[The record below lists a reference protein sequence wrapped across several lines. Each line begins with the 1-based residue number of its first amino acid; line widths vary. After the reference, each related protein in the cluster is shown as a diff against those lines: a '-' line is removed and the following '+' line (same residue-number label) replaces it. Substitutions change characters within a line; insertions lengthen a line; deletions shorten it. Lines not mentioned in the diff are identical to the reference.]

1 LADKPILN
9 DSKYNADS
17 IKVLK
22 DRDAVRKRPG
32 MYIGGTGEENLHHL
46 VYEIVDNSIDEAMAG
61 HCDKIYV
68 TIKSGNI
75 IEIEDNGRG
84 IPVDLHSSGLPA
96 MELVMTT
103 LHAGGKMDNKAYQ
116 VSGGLHGV
124 GASVVN
130 FLSEFCEVYVYNKD
144 DSKTYYQKYIKGIKE
159 DEVKVIGD
167 TDKHGTKTLFKP
179 DTEIF
184 PSIEFSFDILATR
197 LREMAY
203 LNSGIT
209 IILED
214 LREDSKHQHKKKEF
228 FFKGGIVTF
237 IREYNKNKNTL
248 HKEPFHFIIEEDGLE
263 AEVAIQYNDEYS
275 EKFFSYVNS
284 IRTIEGGHH
293 VAGFR
298 ASLTRTMN
306 DFLNKLEFNKK
317 FKDTLSGDDV
327 REGMVAVLSIKM
339 PNPMFEGQTKSKLGN
354 SEVRGIIDRI
364 VTEGL
369 NRIFDQDPI
378 SIQTILNKA
387 ISAYQ
392 AREAARKARESARKR
407 KSALESSTLPGK
419 LADCSEKDPK
429 KCELF
434 IVEGDSAG
442 GTAKQGRDRTFQ
454 AILPLWGKMLNV
466 EKAREEKIINNEKL
480 TPVIITLG
488 TGFGKEEFD
497 INKLRYHKIIIMADA
512 DVDGSHIR
520 TLLLTFFYRYLPDL
534 IEKGHIYFAMP
545 PLYKISIGKKIEY
558 AYDDEERDQL
568 LNTLF
573 KGKKPSIQR
582 YKGLGEMNS
591 TQLWDTTMNPDS
603 RKITQIELQDAVE
616 ADEIFTT
623 LMGEKV
629 APRKAFIKE
638 KGIKVL
644 ENLDV

>member
-1 LADKPILN
+1 MADKPILN